1 MARFRVQFAHIAVV
15 SRETFCNFL
24 KILLIL
30 LFFNDILLL
39 RYQKEGIIAVQ
50 IISFAN
56 QKGGVGKTTS
66 ALNCATCL
74 GVLGKR
80 VLLIDL
86 DPQANST
93 SSLGIAKNGLKYS
106 IYDVLTGNA
115 SDVTQAIID
124 TKYKNLSIIPSNMA
138 LASIEAELTTQ
149 GGREGYLKRILSELE
164 KKDLFDYVIIDCP
177 PSLGMITINAL
188 VASTGLVIPTQCE
201 YFALEGLTQLMMS
214 VKAIKNRYNKNLSIT
229 GILITMFTPRFK
241 LSKEVL
247 SELENY
253 YFDTIFDKKISRS
266 IVISEACSYA
276 EPLYYYSKYSK
287 SSLEYL
293 EVAKE
298 IILRTEGII

>member
-1 MARFRVQFAHIAVV
+1 M
-15 SRETFCNFL
+15 
-24 KILLIL
+24 
-30 LFFNDILLL
+30 
-39 RYQKEGIIAVQ
+39 Q

-66 ALNCATCL
+66 ALNCAASL

-93 SSLGIAKNGLKYS
+93 SSLGIAKNGVKNS
-106 IYDVLTGNA
+106 IYEVLTGKTKDTRL
-115 SDVTQAIID
+115 SIIN
-124 TKYKNLSIIPSNMA
+124 TKYKNLSIIPSNMS
-138 LASIEAELTTQ
+138 LASIEAELTVQ
-149 GGREGYLKRILSELE
+149 GGRESYLKNILNELE
-164 KKDLFDYVIIDCP
+164 KLDLFDYIIIDCP

-188 VASTGLVIPTQCE
+188 VASNGLIIPTQCE

-214 VKAIKNRYNKNLSIT
+214 VKAIKNRYNPELSIT

-247 SELENY
+247 SELKNY

-298 IILRTEGII
+298 IIVRTEGII

>member
-1 MARFRVQFAHIAVV
+1 MH
-15 SRETFCNFL
+15 
-24 KILLIL
+24 
-30 LFFNDILLL
+30 
-39 RYQKEGIIAVQ
+39 

-66 ALNCATCL
+66 ALNCAACL

-80 VLLIDL
+80 TLLIDL

-93 SSLGIAKNGLKYS
+93 SSLGIAKNSVKSS
-106 IYDVLTGNA
+106 IYDVLTGKAKNILD
-115 SDVTQAIID
+115 SIIE
-124 TKYKNLSIIPSNMA
+124 TKYKNLSIIPSNMS
-138 LASIEAELTTQ
+138 LASIETELSVQ
-149 GGREGYLKRILSELE
+149 SGREAFLKNILKELE

-188 VASTGLVIPTQCE
+188 VASTGLIIPTQCE

-214 VKAIKNRYNKNLSIT
+214 VKAIKSRYNPNLFIT
-229 GILITMFTPRFK
+229 GILVTMFTPRFK

-253 YFDTIFDKKISRS
+253 YFDTIFSQKISRS

-293 EVAKE
+293 EAAKE
-298 IILRTEGII
+298 IIERTEGFI